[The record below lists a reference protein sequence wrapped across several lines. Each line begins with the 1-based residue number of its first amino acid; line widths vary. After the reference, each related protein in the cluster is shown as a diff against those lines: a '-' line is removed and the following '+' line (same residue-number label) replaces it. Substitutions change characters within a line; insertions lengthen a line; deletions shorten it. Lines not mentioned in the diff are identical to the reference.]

1 MSDDI
6 QQTIDRADR
15 RSAGSLGTSERGG
28 GGGDGLPADG
38 FLLHRGAELGTIR
51 REQIRCRA
59 AERE

>member
-1 MSDDI
+1 MDLD
-6 QQTIDRADR
+6 QPTGGGEGGA
-15 RSAGSLGTSERGG
+15 AGPWGAGGGG

-51 REQIRCRA
+51 KEQLRCRA

>member
-15 RSAGSLGTSERGG
+15 RSAGSLGTSER

>member
-28 GGGDGLPADG
+28 DGLPADG

-51 REQIRCRA
+51 KEQIRCRA